1 MRYGKGCPQCQT
13 HLEKN
18 RCTVCGTVWAA
29 NDVSVEVYPGEVLG
43 IVGES
48 GSGKSTLMQSL
59 YFDIAPTSGEAYL
72 QDYKD
77 GKESIW
83 LASAAEQRHIKNCIM
98 GMVYQNPVRGLRMQ
112 YSAASNIAEKLIA
125 AGNRSAGHMTERA
138 KELLQAVEILTSRMG
153 EAPKNFSGGM
163 QQRVQISK
171 ALANNPSLLLLDEVT
186 TGLDLSCLLYTSIA
200 RAIMQEPK
208 LILCDEPIASLDPK
222 ASKTIM
228 DHLAQINQ
236 TRKITCIVNLHQVD
250 VAMKYSQRILGIAAG
265 KLVFDGTPSELTQ
278 EKIHEIYQSNA
289 QDLMLD
295 MQGEA
300 V

>member
-1 MRYGKGCPQCQT
+1 MNCEEKPVLQVKNLTVRYGKGCPQCQT

-98 GMVYQNPVRGLRMQ
+98 AWSIRTRCVDCGCSILRHRTLPKSLSQ
-112 YSAASNIAEKLIA
+112 PETAAPD
-125 AGNRSAGHMTERA
+125 T
-138 KELLQAVEILTSRMG
+138 
-153 EAPKNFSGGM
+153 
-163 QQRVQISK
+163 
-171 ALANNPSLLLLDEVT
+171 
-186 TGLDLSCLLYTSIA
+186 
-200 RAIMQEPK
+200 
-208 LILCDEPIASLDPK
+208 
-222 ASKTIM
+222 
-228 DHLAQINQ
+228 
-236 TRKITCIVNLHQVD
+236 
-250 VAMKYSQRILGIAAG
+250 
-265 KLVFDGTPSELTQ
+265 
-278 EKIHEIYQSNA
+278 
-289 QDLMLD
+289 
-295 MQGEA
+295 
-300 V
+300 